1 MAHDMSDNAKMHAFE
16 DMRSDVLTLAGEVS
30 VLEVNNRALK
40 RLLCEAGYP
49 RRGTDEET
57 QTMQQ
62 FAWKVQQLISHNE
75 AVNL

>member
-1 MAHDMSDNAKMHAFE
+1 MAHDQSDQVKEFDFA
-16 DMRSDVLTLAGEVS
+16 DMRADVLTLAGVVA
-30 VLEVNNRALK
+30 VLEKENRAFK

-62 FAWKVQQLISHNE
+62 FAWKVQQIISHVE
-75 AVNL
+75 AVEL